1 MTSTARRWTTSIAWT
16 VIGAVA
22 LVMVTA
28 VLTAA
33 VSSVRA
39 NDNTKKLSGQ
49 LSAARGQIGGLQ
61 ADNAALRADNA
72 ALQEQ
77 VSALNASNQ
86 VLRRQN
92 RQMNHQLAALVAYLR
107 ESGIEI
113 PSTLVPIG
121 GGSGSSHPKAEP
133 AKPGHSNPPAP
144 GTPGATPAPTAP
156 SADPLCDFLPVAC
169 LLT

>member
-1 MTSTARRWTTSIAWT
+1 MTPISRRWTTSIAWT
-16 VIGAVA
+16 VLGAIA

-33 VSSVRA
+33 FSSVRA

-49 LSAARGQIGGLQ
+49 LSAARGQISGLQ

-113 PSTLVPIG
+113 PSTLVPIDSG
-121 GGSGSSHPKAEP
+121 GGSTRPKVGAAEP
-133 AKPGHSNPPAP
+133 SNPPAP
-144 GTPGATPAPTAP
+144 ATPGATPAPTAP
-156 SADPLCDFLPVAC
+156 SADPLCDILPIAC

>member
-1 MTSTARRWTTSIAWT
+1 MTPISRRWTTSIAWT
-16 VIGAVA
+16 VLGAIA

-33 VSSVRA
+33 FSSVRA

-49 LSAARGQIGGLQ
+49 LSAARGQISGLQ

-121 GGSGSSHPKAEP
+121 GGGSSRPKAEP
-133 AKPGHSNPPAP
+133 AKPEPSNPPDP

-156 SADPLCDFLPVAC
+156 SADPLCDILPIAC